1 MIILMRDMTLLIFSS
16 IRKREKIVGTI
27 KNKQCMS
34 CFFFGTYLVLVTNP
48 NRYLILHLS
57 ISTPRRSNTR
67 LPFDKVLKTN
77 SDSVFSSLKL
87 PFPKGKNILKK
98 SKNQKNFPWGLR
110 PQTPRPPNLP
120 NPHLK
125 EHKGEW
131 AHA

>member
-77 SDSVFSSLKL
+77 SDSVFSL

-98 SKNQKNFPWGLR
+98 TKKQKNFPWGTR
-110 PQTPRPPNLP
+110 PQTPPPPTSPILT
-120 NPHLK
+120 
-125 EHKGEW
+125 
-131 AHA
+131 

>member
-77 SDSVFSSLKL
+77 SDSVFSSLKIT
-87 PFPKGKNILKK
+87 FTKGKKHSQKIQK
-98 SKNQKNFPWGLR
+98 SKKISL
-110 PQTPRPPNLP
+110 
-120 NPHLK
+120 
-125 EHKGEW
+125 
-131 AHA
+131 

>member
-57 ISTPRRSNTR
+57 ISTPTR

-98 SKNQKNFPWGLR
+98 SKNQKKFPWGLP
-110 PQTPRPPNLP
+110 PQSPPP
-120 NPHLK
+120 PPQPPQSSLK
-125 EHKGEW
+125 
-131 AHA
+131 

>member
-110 PQTPRPPNLP
+110 PQIPQIPPP
-120 NPHLK
+120 PPQPPQSSLK
-125 EHKGEW
+125 RT
-131 AHA
+131 

>member
-77 SDSVFSSLKL
+77 SDSVFSSLNYLSQREKT
-87 PFPKGKNILKK
+87 F
-98 SKNQKNFPWGLR
+98 SKNPKNNKKIFLGGP
-110 PQTPRPPNLP
+110 PPKPPPPPNLP
-120 NPHLK
+120 N
-125 EHKGEW
+125 
-131 AHA
+131 